1 MILVLLQE
9 LPSNIFIIGACNPHR
24 SDSTAAS
31 HAESDIFNTDY
42 YVREMHPTMEL
53 LKWKYGALGEEQEN
67 DYIKA
72 KFHMLLGIEPT
83 LSASEEDILCHYII
97 ESQQQ
102 VRKYVFE
109 KLIES
114 KVPEKDARVRCSS
127 CVSQRDIQ
135 RVFEFYSWLL
145 KSYANSKSVRKLT
158 DNVNQRRAIFVSLG
172 LVYYMRLPVEFRK
185 VYTKHI
191 DSSKKSFPG
200 DLKFQTALNEEL
212 DFYVDN
218 VVLPPGIA
226 KTDGLKENLLAIIL
240 CCVNKVPLIIEGAPG
255 TSKTLSFNTAMAN
268 LKGAGSQSDLFH
280 ETSVYPSLEPLFY
293 QCSRRTTSH
302 EVDTVFRRAEN
313 IQKHQNNDRSPQLS
327 VVFMDEA
334 GLPEQAHE
342 SLKILHFRL
351 DHPVTSFV
359 AITNHPLDA
368 AKTNRAVSVFRSET
382 TLSDTDDLKVLA
394 MDCIGQHSAPTER
407 LCVGYVNLVQ
417 DKRFKDFYG
426 LRDFMYCLIYL
437 RRYFKAKSDEGDD
450 KTNEYII
457 RSLERNFGGVKPA
470 LFSIVRECFH
480 IVSYHTIVF
489 A

>member
-1 MILVLLQE
+1 
-9 LPSNIFIIGACNPHR
+9 
-24 SDSTAAS
+24 
-31 HAESDIFNTDY
+31 
-42 YVREMHPTMEL
+42 MEL

-67 DYIKA
+67 DYIRA
-72 KFHMLLGIEPT
+72 KFHMLQRVDKPV
-83 LSASEEDILCHYII
+83 LSGSEEDILCHYII

-114 KVPEKDARVRCSS
+114 KVSKKDAQIRCSS

-135 RVFEFYSWLL
+135 RVFVFYSWLL
-145 KSYANSKSVRKLT
+145 KSYTNSKSSRKLKI
-158 DNVNQRRAIFVSLG
+158 DVNQRRAIFVSLG
-172 LVYYMRLPVEFRK
+172 LVYYMRLPMDLRK
-185 VYTKHI
+185 VYIEHI

-212 DFYVDN
+212 QFYVDN
-218 VVLPPGIA
+218 VLLPPGIA
-226 KTDGLKENLLAIIL
+226 KTDALKENLLSIIL
-240 CCVNKVPLIIEGAPG
+240 CCVNRVPLIIEGAPG
-255 TSKTLSFNTAMAN
+255 TSKTLSFNTAMTN
-268 LKGAGSQSDLFH
+268 LKGAGSQSKLFH

-327 VVFMDEA
+327 VVLMDEA

-342 SLKILHFRL
+342 SLKVLHFRL

-382 TLSDTDDLKVLA
+382 TLSDKDDLKALA
-394 MDCIGQHSAPTER
+394 MDCIGQCSAPTER
-407 LCVGYVNLVQ
+407 LCVGYVNLVK
-417 DKRFKDFYG
+417 DKRFKNFYG

-437 RRYFKAKSDEGDD
+437 KRYLKANSDESND
-450 KTNEYII
+450 KINEDII

-470 LFSIVRECFH
+470 LFSVVCDCFQ
-480 IVSYHTIVF
+480 IVSYHVLMV